1 MTQISIFFKIVKR
14 LQTSK
19 LENDKVDELTI
30 TTIGLVL
37 ILLARAAYRR
47 VFEVSDRLDRA
58 GDTQAIWKGENF
70 GLQINAL
77 ASVLTFI

>member
-58 GDTQAIWKGENF
+58 GDTHAI
-70 GLQINAL
+70 
-77 ASVLTFI
+77 